1 MKKYFI
7 LLLFLTL
14 FFFPIADASDKIS
27 IKYDQARIGDE
38 YRFWNG
44 QGTLVSN
51 VNGSFTLDTG
61 DVDIIT
67 YSSAAQPFG
76 LNGPVISFN
85 TPDDSFESLFLATK
99 PEGHGLYHITVTL
112 PHIQPEREVEIY
124 IENAERVISS
134 NVKFSTTK
142 EGEYLTLKAVTDQTD
157 IKITYI
163 TKLTYIVV
171 ADAVAA
177 LIFTVVLLGFI
188 VFKRKDIKSGFR
200 LNIKDIKQIT
210 GIGVKENENNY
221 EVFLDTTGMK
231 IQKPFGTEPNR
242 IYLRIPFWIV
252 SAVIL
257 VVLLWS
263 FYMAITSP
271 LARVWDM
278 LGIFKVVI
286 IFFAGVISVLSAIL
300 IMSMRTEKDA
310 AIGFSIIG
318 GGIIWIMFAYLGAI
332 AIVLSVTTAMLI
344 YFLSVLV
351 LEEEEKTEEL
361 T

>member
-1 MKKYFI
+1 MKKYFV

-14 FFFPIADASDKIS
+14 FFIPIADASDKIS
-27 IKYDQARIGDE
+27 IKYDQAQIGDE

-44 QGTLVSN
+44 QGILVSN
-51 VNGSFTLDTG
+51 VDDSFVLDTG
-61 DVDIIT
+61 NVDIIT
-67 YSSAAQPFG
+67 YSSAAQPSG
-76 LNGPVISFN
+76 LNGSVISFN
-85 TPDDSFESLFLATK
+85 TQDDSFESLFLAPK

-112 PHIQPEREVEIY
+112 PHIQPEREVEIH

-163 TKLTYIVV
+163 TKLTYMVV
-171 ADAVAA
+171 AAAGAA
-177 LIFTVVLLGFI
+177 LIFTFVLLGFI
-188 VFKRKDIKSGFR
+188 VFKRKDIKSSFR
-200 LNIKDIKQIT
+200 LNIKDIKRIT

-221 EVFLDTTGMK
+221 EVFLDTTGMN
-231 IQKPFGTEPNR
+231 IQKPFGIDPNR

-263 FYMAITSP
+263 FYMSITSP

-286 IFFAGVISVLSAIL
+286 IFFAGLISVLSAIL

-310 AIGFSIIG
+310 AIRFAIIG
-318 GGIIWIMFAYLGAI
+318 GGIIWIMFAYLGVI
-332 AIVLSVTTAMLI
+332 AVVLSVTTALLI

-351 LEEEEKTEEL
+351 LEENEEMEEL

>member
-27 IKYDQARIGDE
+27 IKYDQAQIGDE

-51 VNGSFTLDTG
+51 VDGSFTLDTG

-85 TPDDSFESLFLATK
+85 TQDDSFESLFLAPK

-112 PHIQPEREVEIY
+112 PHIQPEREVEIH

-163 TKLTYIVV
+163 TKLTYMVV
-171 ADAVAA
+171 ADAAAA

-188 VFKRKDIKSGFR
+188 
-200 LNIKDIKQIT
+200 
-210 GIGVKENENNY
+210 
-221 EVFLDTTGMK
+221 
-231 IQKPFGTEPNR
+231 
-242 IYLRIPFWIV
+242 
-252 SAVIL
+252 IL
-257 VVLLWS
+257 KAL
-263 FYMAITSP
+263 F
-271 LARVWDM
+271 
-278 LGIFKVVI
+278 
-286 IFFAGVISVLSAIL
+286 
-300 IMSMRTEKDA
+300 
-310 AIGFSIIG
+310 
-318 GGIIWIMFAYLGAI
+318 
-332 AIVLSVTTAMLI
+332 
-344 YFLSVLV
+344 
-351 LEEEEKTEEL
+351 
-361 T
+361 